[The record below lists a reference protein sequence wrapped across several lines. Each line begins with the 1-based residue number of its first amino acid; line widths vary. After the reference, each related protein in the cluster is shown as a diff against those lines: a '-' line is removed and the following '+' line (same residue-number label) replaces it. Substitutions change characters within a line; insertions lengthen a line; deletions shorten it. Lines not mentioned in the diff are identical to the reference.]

1 MFLHDKDSIESKYQ
15 YVIKNHEEVGLKN
28 FKDPKGFYYS
38 SDMKDVYKSIE
49 DFNPGKEGKVLI
61 AFEDMI
67 TDMIINK
74 KLHLVVT
81 E

>member
-1 MFLHDKDSIESKYQ
+1 
-15 YVIKNHEEVGLKN
+15 
-28 FKDPKGFYYS
+28 
-38 SDMKDVYKSIE
+38 MKDVYKSIE